1 MDNAI
6 IRAAIME
13 KVMPDASAPARRQGA
28 TRSETINIRV
38 QPADRALIDQ
48 AAESQGKNRSDFMLE
63 AARRAAREALLDRTL
78 LRVDAKTYDRF
89 VAMLD
94 SPPQPNERLREL
106 MRTRAPWD

>member
-1 MDNAI
+1 V
-6 IRAAIME
+6 E
-13 KVMPDASAPARRQGA
+13 KIMPDASAHAPRTRA
-28 TRSETINIRV
+28 TRTGTINIRV

-78 LRVDAKTYDRF
+78 FRVDAETYDRF

-94 SPPQPNERLREL
+94 SPAQPNERLREL
-106 MRTRAPWD
+106 LLTRAPWD